1 MLVPK
6 NTLLKVFLDKKY
18 PKYKE
23 DKGQNFLQDLSE
35 LINNDTVQYVGKG
48 TLKKDQYLVNI
59 YRGNGITLV
68 TKDPNEYVTVL
79 KSGKA
84 WIWVLILWSQ
94 LRETYCRYNKKQSIN
109 RLFSGWFGSF

>member
-1 MLVPK
+1 MGLTTECLITGK
-6 NTLLKVFLDKKY
+6 NFKDHYVGSKKHLIESFLDKKY

-48 TLKKDQYLVNI
+48 TLKKDQDLVNI

-79 KSGKA
+79 KSGEGMD
-84 WIWVLILWSQ
+84 LG
-94 LRETYCRYNKKQSIN
+94 IN
-109 RLFSGWFGSF
+109 IVELDS